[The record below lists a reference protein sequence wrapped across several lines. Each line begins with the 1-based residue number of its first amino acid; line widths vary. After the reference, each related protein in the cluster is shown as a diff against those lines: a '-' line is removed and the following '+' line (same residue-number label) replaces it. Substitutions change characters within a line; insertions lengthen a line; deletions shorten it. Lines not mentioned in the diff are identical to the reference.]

1 MTRRIVVIF
10 AVLMLVALGLA
21 LYALHLKRKVARDE
35 QFAAQQ
41 QLAMA
46 PPANGPPTLVTL
58 YVASD
63 SDATLR
69 KSQMNIILP
78 AERTERARA
87 VLRSLFG
94 SYLQSSS
101 PHPIGAGAD
110 VRDVYLLGDD
120 TAVVDTNSAFADAH
134 PSGVLAEELTVAS
147 IVATLNANDGKI
159 EHVKIVV
166 NGQERETLAGHADLR
181 RFYSASNVGQVVKDL
196 Q

>member
-1 MTRRIVVIF
+1 VTRRIVVIF
-10 AVLMLVALGLA
+10 AVLVLVALGLA
-21 LYALHLKRKVARDE
+21 LYALHLKRKVAREE
-35 QFAAQQ
+35 QVAAQQ

-46 PPANGPPTLVTL
+46 PPADGPPTAVTI

-69 KSQMNIILP
+69 KSQMNIVLP

-94 SYLQSSS
+94 AYLQSSS
-101 PHPIGAGAD
+101 AHPIGAGAD
-110 VRDVYLLGDD
+110 VRDVYLLGND

>member
-1 MTRRIVVIF
+1 MTRRIAVIF
-10 AVLMLVALGLA
+10 AVLIAVAIGLG

-35 QFAAQQ
+35 ELAAQQ

-46 PPANGPPTLVTL
+46 PPASGPPTPVTL

-63 SDATLR
+63 FDATLR
-69 KSQMNIILP
+69 KTQMSLVLP
-78 AERTERARA
+78 AERSERARA
-87 VLRSLFG
+87 VLRALFG
-94 SYLQSSS
+94 TYLQSPS
-101 PHPIGAGAD
+101 PHPIGPGAD

-120 TAVVDTNSAFADAH
+120 TAVVDTNSAFADKH

-147 IVATLNANDGKI
+147 IVTTLNANDSKI
-159 EHVKIVV
+159 QRVKILV

-181 RFYSASNVGQVVKDL
+181 RFYLASNIGQVAKDL

>member
-1 MTRRIVVIF
+1 VTRRIVIMFAALVVI
-10 AVLMLVALGLA
+10 ALGLA
-21 LYALHLKRKVARDE
+21 FYAWQLKRKVARDE
-35 QFAAQQ
+35 QLAAQQ

-46 PPANGPPTLVTL
+46 PPANGAPTPVTL

-69 KSQMNIILP
+69 RSQMNVVLP

-87 VLRSLFG
+87 VLRALFG
-94 SYLQSSS
+94 AYLQSPS

-120 TAVVDTNSAFADAH
+120 TAVVDANSAFANAH

-147 IVATLNANDGKI
+147 IVATLNANDSKI
-159 EHVKIVV
+159 QRVKILV
-166 NGQERETLAGHADLR
+166 NGQERETLAGHADLQ
-181 RFYSASNVGQVVKDL
+181 RFYLASSIGQVVKDL

>member
-1 MTRRIVVIF
+1 MTRRIVIMFAALVVI
-10 AVLMLVALGLA
+10 ALGLA
-21 LYALHLKRKVARDE
+21 FYAWQLKRKVARDE
-35 QFAAQQ
+35 QLAAQQ

-46 PPANGPPTLVTL
+46 PPANGAPTPVTL

-69 KSQMNIILP
+69 RSQMNVVLP

-87 VLRSLFG
+87 VLRALFG
-94 SYLQSSS
+94 AYLQSPS

-120 TAVVDTNSAFADAH
+120 TAVVDANSAFANAH

-147 IVATLNANDGKI
+147 IVATLNANDSKI
-159 EHVKIVV
+159 QRVKILV
-166 NGQERETLAGHADLR
+166 NGQERETLAGHADLQ
-181 RFYSASNVGQVVKDL
+181 RFYLASSIGQVVKDL

>member
-10 AVLMLVALGLA
+10 AVLVAIAIGLA

-35 QFAAQQ
+35 QLAAQQ

-46 PPANGPPTLVTL
+46 PPANGPPTPVTL

-69 KSQMNIILP
+69 KSQMNVVLP

-87 VLRSLFG
+87 VLRALFG
-94 SYLQSSS
+94 AYLQSSS

-120 TAVVDTNSAFADAH
+120 TAVVDTNTAFADKH

-147 IVATLNANDGKI
+147 IVLTLNANDSKI
-159 EHVKIVV
+159 ERVKILV

-181 RFYSASNVGQVVKDL
+181 RFYLASNLGQVAKDL

>member
-1 MTRRIVVIF
+1 MTRRILAVF
-10 AVLMLVALGLA
+10 AVLLLIAVGLA
-21 LYALHLKRKVARDE
+21 FYAWRLKRKVARDE
-35 QFAAQQ
+35 QLAAQQ

-46 PPANGPPTLVTL
+46 PPTNGPPMPVTL

-69 KSQMNIILP
+69 KSQVNIVLP
-78 AERTERARA
+78 AERSERARA
-87 VLRSLFG
+87 ILRALFG
-94 SYLQSSS
+94 AYLQSPS

-120 TAVVDTNSAFADAH
+120 TAVVDTNSVFADKH

-147 IVATLNANDGKI
+147 IVATLNANDSQIKR
-159 EHVKIVV
+159 VKILV
-166 NGQERETLAGHADLR
+166 NGQERETLAGHADLQ
-181 RFYSASNVGQVVKDL
+181 RFYLASNIGQVVKDL

>member
-1 MTRRIVVIF
+1 VTRRIVVMF
-10 AVLMLVALGLA
+10 AVLVVIALGLA
-21 LYALHLKRKVARDE
+21 FYAWQLKRKVARDE
-35 QFAAQQ
+35 QLAAQQ

-46 PPANGPPTLVTL
+46 PPANGPPTPVTL

-69 KSQMNIILP
+69 RSQMNVVLP

-87 VLRSLFG
+87 VLRALFG
-94 SYLQSSS
+94 AYLQSPS

-110 VRDVYLLGDD
+110 VRDVYLLRDD
-120 TAVVDTNSAFADAH
+120 TAVVDTNSAFANAH

-147 IVATLNANDGKI
+147 IVVTLNANDGKI
-159 EHVKIVV
+159 ERVKILV
-166 NGQERETLAGHADLR
+166 NGQERETLAGHADLQ
-181 RFYSASNVGQVVKDL
+181 RFYLVSNIGQVVKDL